1 MTDDGRRRRQVSWA
15 CSLGAGSGLTVVTGP
30 GAKPRTNSAQFPNSV
45 DLCGA
50 AAREGAPASLSL
62 HQRSKGPHERRK
74 PCTNC
79 VNVTDA
85 FSRKVPTYCAATP
98 LRRCAKSAL
107 APVKGATRD
116 FSEASRLRLTGTK

>member
-1 MTDDGRRRRQVSWA
+1 MVG
-15 CSLGAGSGLTVVTGP
+15 
-30 GAKPRTNSAQFPNSV
+30 
-45 DLCGA
+45 
-50 AAREGAPASLSL
+50 EGARYHGHAPLARGQGSRSSPGPVQSRARIALSFQIL
-62 HQRSKGPHERRK
+62 SICAAQRQEKVHQRSKSPHERRK

-107 APVKGATRD
+107 APVKVATRD
-116 FSEASRLRLTGTK
+116 FSEAS